1 MKIKKWLKRSFP
13 VLLALLFCTISIL
26 SVTTIIRMQG
36 NARVVNYTG
45 IVRGAT
51 QRLVKQE
58 MYDAPHD
65 DLVQT
70 LDGILTELATEKG
83 ENGLVALPDTDF
95 QNLIAQMRRSWE
107 EIKKEIAL
115 VRRGTDDGRLYELS
129 ESYFDL
135 ANRTVSAAEQYSENQ
150 VEHAKLVLICLNA
163 GFVLLTILFLLYSRR
178 QKKAQAALEM
188 AEHAN
193 RAKSDFLSRM
203 SHEIRTPL
211 GGIIGMV
218 EVAQTVPDDSDK
230 QEDCLKKIELSS
242 RYLLAL
248 INDILDMGRIESGKI
263 ELEQRVFDLKDLFIN
278 IDGMFRPKVESGAL
292 DFQIDCGELTET
304 VVVGDDV
311 RLSQILVNLLS
322 NAFKFTPAGGR
333 VALRVRQQEITEQR
347 LSLEFIVSDTGV
359 GISREAQSR
368 IFEPFEQAEAG
379 TERQYGG
386 SGLGLAISR
395 SFVKMMGGEIAVQSN
410 PGEGSRFMVTL
421 TFSRPSK
428 ADLEKSGIRQD
439 HLSEGEREKEFDLSG
454 VRILLA
460 EDNDINAEIVT
471 ALLQLRGAFVEWAHN
486 GKEAVER
493 FASAP
498 ETYTLILMDIRMPVM
513 GGLEASR
520 LIRGMNT
527 RYAEEIPIVALSA
540 NAFSED
546 IDEAVQSGMNGYLSK
561 PINVQKLLETVL
573 SYKPNTNGI
582 SGD

>member
-13 VLLALLFCTISIL
+13 VLLAVLFCAISIL

-36 NARVVNYTG
+36 NARVINYTG

-58 MYDAPHD
+58 MNDDPHD
-65 DLVQT
+65 DLTRT
-70 LDGILTELATEKG
+70 LDGILTELAAGKG
-83 ENGLVALPDTDF
+83 ENGLVALPDSDF

-107 EIKKEIAL
+107 EIKSEIVL
-115 VRRGTDDGRLYELS
+115 VRLGEDNRRLYALS

-135 ANRTVSAAEQYSENQ
+135 ANRTVSAAELYSENQ

-163 GFVLLTILFLLYSRR
+163 GFILLTILFLLYSRR

-218 EVAQTVPDDSDK
+218 EIAQTVPDK

-263 ELEQRVFDLKDLFIN
+263 ELEQRVFDLKDLFVN
-278 IDGMFRPKVESGAL
+278 IEGMFRQKAESNSL

-322 NAFKFTPAGGR
+322 NAFKFTPAGGH
-333 VALRVRQQEITEQR
+333 VALGVRQQEITEQEI
-347 LSLEFIVSDTGV
+347 SLEFTVTDSGV

-395 SFVKMMGGEIAVQSN
+395 SFVKMMGGEIAVHSK
-410 PGEGSRFMVTL
+410 PGVGSRFVVSL
-421 TFSRPSK
+421 TILRPSK
-428 ADLEKSGIRQD
+428 ADQEKSNTCQGN
-439 HLSEGEREKEFDLSG
+439 LSEGEKREEFDLSG
-454 VRILLA
+454 ARVLLA

-471 ALLQLRGAFVEWAHN
+471 ALLQSRGAFVEWAHN

-493 FASAP
+493 FAAAP
-498 ETYTLILMDIRMPVM
+498 VAYTLILMDIRMPVM

-520 LIRGMNT
+520 EIRGMKT
-527 RYAEEIPIVALSA
+527 LYAEEIPIIALSA

-546 IDEAVQSGMNGYLSK
+546 IDQALQSGMNGYLSK

-573 SYKPNTNGI
+573 GYLKK
-582 SGD
+582 